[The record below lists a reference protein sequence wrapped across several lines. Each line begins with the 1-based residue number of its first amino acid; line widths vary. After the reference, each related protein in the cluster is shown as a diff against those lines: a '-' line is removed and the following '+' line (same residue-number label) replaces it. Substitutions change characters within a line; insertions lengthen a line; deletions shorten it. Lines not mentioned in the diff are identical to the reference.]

1 MKIKLVLFL
10 LLWAIIFFIA
20 GLSVSARADSWNC
33 SNAVTKVLV
42 EKSNKKMYLLNN
54 CGDKI
59 KEYTIRI
66 GIEGKKQCEGDKK
79 TPEGTY
85 HIIDKYGSKYVRFLA
100 LDYPNKQDRKN
111 AKELGCN
118 PGDGVGI
125 HYYNEEYTNDKSTLE
140 HSLGCISVWSKKEIL
155 EIFKIIKVGT
165 EVEIKE

>member
-1 MKIKLVLFL
+1 MRIKLVLFL

-20 GLSVSARADSWNC
+20 GLGVSARANTWNC
-33 SNAVTKVLV
+33 SNTVTKVLV
-42 EKSNKKMYLLNN
+42 EKSNKKMYLLNS

-59 KEYTIRI
+59 KEYAVRI
-66 GIEGKKQCEGDKK
+66 GIDGKKQCEGDKK
-79 TPEGTY
+79 TPEGVY

-125 HYYNEEYTNDKSTLE
+125 HAWIEGLPRSNSR
-140 HSLGCISVWSKKEIL
+140 GCITVWTKQEIL
-155 EIFKIIKVGT
+155 EIYKLVKVGT
-165 EVEIKE
+165 EVEILP